1 MLKLYTK
8 KAKKASISFE
18 HFISFAKTY
27 LDKQNGE
34 REEIQLLKDGTT
46 SVVTADLEAL
56 AGEGRCGLEYEDVKI
71 KTIHFPDY
79 FIELIHDEYDKVR
92 DRPELP
98 FPDESTLGAELPRN
112 LITTL
117 DVKQDFVK
125 WLGYEELSKPVILK
139 LDFPEGIREMIL
151 TSSILFNHLLQMTLS
166 KIKRYITNK
175 RNVNYVFSKL
185 ESMFAQKKAAIKE
198 MLDDIMLQQNKALG
212 SITKPTDFSFRFW
225 SALANLILQ
234 EYKQKT
240 NKLPD
245 EHSYC
250 QAAYLIGYYNA
261 YHKGVEQK
269 EKSVQ
274 NAFKQLEKQFRR
286 KPYVFTLADITNFRD
301 DRGIPLTKKY
311 TREGLHNYLGKKTK
325 PEEDGALPEIVRV
338 KGLDKRDYYIQKD
351 VVLPLVTAKVKALS
365 SLLHKQYREEWL
377 EQLKQYRKT
386 PEMLDDAK
394 FLDDITRRV
403 KNEDP
408 TLLTLLRF
416 DLLYLAY
423 EEGDAGREVTDEI
436 ASYFDRQRKTLIPLD
451 RILRL
456 DREELLKD
464 AKIHLPIWQNIPIVG
479 GLIMF
484 FKRMF
489 SAKRPQKRRSQRKR
503 EKAGFTPSV
512 SKVMDEQTGGDGDR
526 GYGSQYGYE
535 KNGGGPGSKATT
547 KAQLVEYRKQIDAL
561 KKRFVEE
568 GKTIDGSLE
577 ELIDRWNPLYDPNAR
592 ANLVEDVNAM
602 VRDFLRGLRRGFRVK
617 PPDEARIRNMAERLA
632 ANKAF
637 NEIKRKDYFKRYI
650 EIYMLKL
657 LSKR

>member
-8 KAKKASISFE
+8 RSKKASIPFDQ
-18 HFISFAKTY
+18 FISFAKTY
-27 LDKQNGE
+27 LDKQNGD

-56 AGEGRCGLEYEDVKI
+56 AGEGRCGLEYEDVTI

-79 FIELIHDEYDKVR
+79 FIELIHEEYDKLR
-92 DRPELP
+92 DKPELP
-98 FPDESTLGAELPRN
+98 FPDESTLGVEIPPN
-112 LITTL
+112 LVTNL
-117 DVKQDFVK
+117 DVKQDFVA
-125 WLGYEELSKPVILK
+125 WLDYEELSKPVILR
-139 LDFPEGIREMIL
+139 LDFPEGIRVMVL
-151 TSSILFNHLLQMTLS
+151 TSSILFNHLLRMTLS
-166 KIKRYITNK
+166 KIKRYITDK
-175 RNVNYVFSKL
+175 RNVNYVYSKL
-185 ESMFAQKKAAIKE
+185 ETMFAQKKAAIKE

-250 QAAYLIGYYNA
+250 QAAYLVGYYNA

-269 EKSVQ
+269 EKSVHD
-274 NAFKQLEKQFRR
+274 AYKQLEKQLRR
-286 KPYVFTLADITNFRD
+286 KPYIFTLADITNFRD
-301 DRGIPLTKKY
+301 ERGIPLTKKY

-325 PEEDGALPEIVRV
+325 PQEEGALPEIVRV
-338 KGLDKRDYYIQKD
+338 KGLDKRDHFIQKD
-351 VVLPLVTAKVKALS
+351 VVPPLVTAKVKALS
-365 SLLHKQYREEWL
+365 SLLNKQYREEWL
-377 EQLKQYRKT
+377 EQLKHYRKA
-386 PEMLDDAK
+386 PEMLEDVK
-394 FLDDITRRV
+394 FVDDIVRRV

-408 TLLTLLRF
+408 LLLALLRF

-423 EEGDAGREVTDEI
+423 EEGNCSREVSDEI
-436 ASYFDRQRKTLIPLD
+436 ASYFDRQRKTLIPID

-464 AKIHLPIWQNIPIVG
+464 AKIHLPLWQNIPLVG
-479 GLIMF
+479 GLIMVC
-484 FKRMF
+484 KRIF
-489 SAKRPQKRRSQRKR
+489 STKRPQKRRRPRKR
-503 EKAGFTPSV
+503 EEAGFTPSV
-512 SKVMDEQTGGDGDR
+512 SKVMQEQSDSQYEYNKTGGGA
-526 GYGSQYGYE
+526 S
-535 KNGGGPGSKATT
+535 SKATT
-547 KAQLVEYRKQIDAL
+547 KAQLIEYRKQLDAL

-568 GKTIDGSLE
+568 GKTVDGSLE

-617 PPDEARIRNMAERLA
+617 PPDEDRIRTMAERLA

-650 EIYMLKL
+650 EIYMIKL